1 MVLKLSHIPIVYF
14 IWVLEHLPWR
24 HYKSGEDLFSSDL
37 PETTRILIESIKSKE
52 AKVKANR
59 EARGYFHDQEDR
71 VHSDNFHSTSP
82 GKDNSH
88 LTSGISRE
96 RSVRAKQCAEDLS
109 LVKER
114 EKELEDKVA
123 DLSVQIAK
131 LTALIMKSQAQ
142 GPPQGQGRN

>member
-1 MVLKLSHIPIVYF
+1 M
-14 IWVLEHLPWR
+14 
-24 HYKSGEDLFSSDL
+24 

-52 AKVKANR
+52 AKAKAN
-59 EARGYFHDQEDR
+59 RGYFHDQESR
-71 VHSDNFHSTSP
+71 VHSDNFHGTSP

-88 LTSGISRE
+88 LNSGLSRE
-96 RSVRAKQCAEDLS
+96 RSFRAKQCAEDLS

-142 GPPQGQGRN
+142 GSSQGQGKS